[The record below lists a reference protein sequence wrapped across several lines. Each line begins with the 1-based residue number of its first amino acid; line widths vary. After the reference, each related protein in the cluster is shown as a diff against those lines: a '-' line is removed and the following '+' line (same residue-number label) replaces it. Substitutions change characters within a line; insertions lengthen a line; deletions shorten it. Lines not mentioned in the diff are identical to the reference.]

1 MQFTKLFIATIIC
14 AGLISAGFAQ
24 AAIPAKIN
32 YQGVLKD
39 SSGVKVDGTVAIG
52 VSLLP
57 LGGGA
62 AVFSETHAAV
72 SVVGGLFSLKIG
84 DVNDMSSVPF
94 DVAYELEIAVDGELQ
109 SPNTPL
115 CSAPYALNVLSGP
128 TGPQGV
134 QGKVGPDGA
143 DGASGAD
150 GATGATGATGADG
163 PLGSEFWDDDGGTIV
178 NTNSGNVRISATTP
192 SIQLLDEAESTNGQ
206 LWRFHTDN
214 GHLRIQASRDDQS
227 VNSTIMNLFRS
238 GSSADRVNITTKL
251 AVGFNTNFS
260 ETIEAIGNISA
271 SDKVLVGPYLRI
283 DGTGTTPH
291 ITSNGGHR
299 LYIDSNID
307 RFPKDAG
314 DALFLQSQGGHVAI
328 GSESTPQATLH
339 VFGGI
344 RADGEVVVQDLF
356 VEGGIVNSSD
366 ARLKE
371 NVVTMSSAL
380 DTVKQLRGVTFN
392 WRADAKP
399 RIGKIPEQGQIGL
412 IAQEVEAVLPD
423 AVHTAPD
430 GYKGVNYQCLT
441 GLLIEAIKDQQVQF
455 ENQQAELEALKA
467 EVKTLKA
474 NN

>member
-1 MQFTKLFIATIIC
+1 MQFTKLFIGTIIC

-24 AAIPAKIN
+24 ASIPAKIN

-39 SSGVKVDGTVAIG
+39 SSGVKIDGAVAIG

-72 SVVGGLFSLKIG
+72 PVVGGLFSLKIG

-128 TGPQGV
+128 TGPAGPQGD

-143 DGASGAD
+143 DGAAGANGATGATGANGAD
-150 GATGATGATGADG
+150 GATGAEGAAGAYGATGAHGATGAYGATGAQGATGADGAAG
-163 PLGSEFWDDDGGTIV
+163 PLGSEFWDASVNDGIF
-178 NTNSGNVRISATTP
+178 NTNV
-192 SIQLLDEAESTNGQ
+192 
-206 LWRFHTDN
+206 
-214 GHLRIQASRDDQS
+214 
-227 VNSTIMNLFRS
+227 
-238 GSSADRVNITTKL
+238 DRVNITTRL
-251 AVGFNTNFS
+251 GVGFNTPFS

-271 SDKVLVGPYLRI
+271 SETVLVGPYLRI
-283 DGTGTTPH
+283 VGTGATPH
-291 ITSNGGHR
+291 ITSASGHR

-307 RFPKDAG
+307 RFPKDPG
-314 DALFLQSQGGHVAI
+314 DGLFLQTQGGHVAI
-328 GSESTPQATLH
+328 GGDGTPQETLH

-344 RADGEVVVQDLF
+344 QADGDIIAAGVF
-356 VEGGIVNSSD
+356 TSSD

-371 NVVTMSSAL
+371 NVVTMPSAL

-392 WRADAKP
+392 WRADAEH

-430 GYKGVNYQCLT
+430 GYKGVNYQSLT